1 MGTVSQ
7 EVKLSMNRKSSAPM
21 VLWID
26 FLLFIHYLINSAI
39 ILKNAIAGTNKKL
52 QETIPSAKENV

>member
-1 MGTVSQ
+1 MDCF
-7 EVKLSMNRKSSAPM
+7 SA
-21 VLWID
+21 
-26 FLLFIHYLINSAI
+26 FHTYLIDIAI